1 MKTFIRFKKAPP
13 DPSVVRPW
21 FKRVLNLYLVGATFG
36 LIYFMQ
42 ESRIQKPVSDPTTK
56 TIELKPGF
64 NSSKVQPTH
73 RSLRLASSVAAKPST
88 ATKASKMGLKSRSVV
103 GEQRYHRVY
112 VPSKTLPLMLE
123 KKVVID
129 PALHGQKFLSQLI
142 LRTGVH
148 RRLTGI
154 MLHPIRSSFVYEN
167 TLVVDL
173 KIGYQ
178 RLFQATV
185 LRTVQNL
192 YTLVNTLLENVP
204 QERVLFL
211 FKGKAL
217 ENVEGP
223 LDLSQPLRFNPA
235 LVRSHQS

>member
-13 DPSVVRPW
+13 PPGTIRPW
-21 FKRVLNLYLVGATFG
+21 FKKAINLYLVGATLA
-36 LIYFMQ
+36 LIYF
-42 ESRIQKPVSDPTTK
+42 IQGSAVQVPPPIIVEKAGTSTTK
-56 TIELKPGF
+56 GAVRKP
-64 NSSKVQPTH
+64 
-73 RSLRLASSVAAKPST
+73 LRLSSSVAAKLST
-88 ATKASKMGLKSRSVV
+88 PVKTTASGLKSVSLDSKN
-103 GEQRYHRVY
+103 QFHRVY

-129 PALHGQKFLSQLI
+129 HALHGQELLSQLI

-154 MLHPIRSSFVYEN
+154 MLHPIRSSFVYGN

-173 KIGYQ
+173 KGDY
-178 RLFQATV
+178 RDLFQATA
-185 LRTVQNL
+185 LRTIQNL

-204 QERVLFL
+204 QEKVLFL

-217 ENVEGP
+217 EKIEGP

-235 LVRSHQS
+235 LVRKPQS